1 MAASQ
6 RGPTTTNA
14 FKIGKKFSRAMLGKH
29 CLDAGFGQFFNILEQ
44 TCFKRRVFFQKVD
57 AKKTSYICPNCLNET
72 GKKELSERV
81 LLCHRSYTT
90 DRDGTAAQVVLKQG
104 LTAVG
109 HRVKMHRTAS
119 KFMGIP
125 AKQESPHL

>member
-1 MAASQ
+1 
-6 RGPTTTNA
+6 
-14 FKIGKKFSRAMLGKH
+14 MLGKH

-57 AKKTSYICPNCLNET
+57 AKKTSHICPNCLNET

-81 LLCHRSYTT
+81 LLCHRGYTT
-90 DRDGTAAQVVLKQG
+90 DRDGTAAQLVLKRG
-104 LTAVG
+104 LAAVG

-119 KFMGIP
+119 KFMGMP